1 MAGESMAGQQ
11 TGAKRR
17 VARAGID
24 VRSSTRGFRPT
35 TKGKTR
41 RTNCRQLRES
51 CQHAGH
57 NLVHEYVDHESGRN
71 IVP

>member
-24 VRSSTRGFRPT
+24 VRSTRSKNGSRNPVA
-35 TKGKTR
+35 
-41 RTNCRQLRES
+41 CS
-51 CQHAGH
+51 CTAA
-57 NLVHEYVDHESGRN
+57 
-71 IVP
+71 